1 MVHLRHDAIANVTTI
16 VLFIFLDSLAVILRI
31 ISKGKTKNGFS
42 SDDWWILCALLFFF
56 GWAGLKL
63 YCEYLSPLFRGL
75 H

>member
-1 MVHLRHDAIANVTTI
+1 MVHLRHDAVVNVTTI
-16 VLFIFLDSLAVILRI
+16 VVFIFLDSLAVILRI

-42 SDDWWILCALLFFF
+42 SDDWWILCALLFFL

-63 YCEYLSPLFRGL
+63 YCEYISPPFRGL

>member
-42 SDDWWILCALLFFF
+42 SDDWWILCALLFFL

-63 YCEYLSPLFRGL
+63 YREYPSPLFRGL